1 MTSERPE
8 SESTP
13 VPDTGMATGNDDAE
27 AGERFRGR
35 PLDAEERAVLADLRS
50 GSGEQVVTE
59 AEEDSPA
66 MTEAVENDSVVRGS
80 D

>member
-8 SESTP
+8 SESGP

-27 AGERFRGR
+27 PGERFRDR

-50 GSGEQVVTE
+50 GGEQVVTE

-66 MTEAVENDSVVRGS
+66 MTEAVENDSVVR
-80 D
+80 DPD